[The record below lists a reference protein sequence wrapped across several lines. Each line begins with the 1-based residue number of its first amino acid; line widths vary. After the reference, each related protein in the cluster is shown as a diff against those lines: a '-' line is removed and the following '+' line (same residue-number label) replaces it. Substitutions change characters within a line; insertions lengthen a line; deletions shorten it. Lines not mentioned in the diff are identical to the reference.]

1 MILAKRYTS
10 NYLLSRLLPICLI
23 VISMSHLTLADINT
37 LKAEL
42 KPYQKLTRQELANK
56 VINHP
61 NIGLSKLHTNGIKD
75 AATPYLNVVDFGLG
89 KPAKLSSYGRA
100 PGGSTEISEV
110 LLQVM
115 LALAHRGFKFR
126 VTEIAGG
133 QHSYSSRHYLGLA
146 FDINELNNRPVNNR
160 NPYYKRF
167 MALCRKL
174 GATEVLGPGDADHS
188 NHIHLAWPRSLVQQY
203 SKSKDSNFNS

>member
-1 MILAKRYTS
+1 MLTMLCFIASMTS
-10 NYLLSRLLPICLI
+10 TVAVAN
-23 VISMSHLTLADINT
+23 INT

-75 AATPYLNVVDFGLG
+75 SATPYLNVVDFGKG
-89 KPAKLSSYGRA
+89 RPSKLSSYGRA
-100 PGGSTEISEV
+100 PGGTTEISEV

-115 LALAHRGFKFR
+115 LALANRGFKFR
-126 VTEIAGG
+126 ITEIAGG
-133 QHSYSSRHYLGLA
+133 QHSFSSRHYLGLA
-146 FDINELNNRPVNNR
+146 FDINELNSRPVNNR

-188 NHIHLAWPRSLVQQY
+188 NHIHLAWPRSLVNQHN
-203 SKSKDSNFNS
+203 SSSNSNS